1 MVSYKVYKPATQA
14 NDVIIN
20 APKEIDKP
28 EYPDKGINYAGF
40 SKTLLSG
47 NNYQLN
53 PQIPADININ
63 YSFVGA
69 ELAFDLNRVNQES
82 KDFYCTKVHLTY
94 KNNGSAVAINDDIR
108 IRAGSNGYIFLVF
121 AENPAAYWELDIKFT
136 IPIFIPKGS
145 GLRFSFTRARAA
157 NEFLCANFYGWEE

>member
-1 MVSYKVYKPATQA
+1 MAKNIVYKPVSLDPIS
-14 NDVIIN
+14 NIN

-28 EYPDKGINYAGF
+28 DYPDKGIAYAGY

-63 YSFVGA
+63 WTFVGG
-69 ELAFDLNRVNQES
+69 ELAFDLNRVNQET
-82 KDFYCTKVHLTY
+82 KDFYCTKVHITY
-94 KNNGSAVAINDDIR
+94 KNNGSAVALNDDIR
-108 IRAGSNGYIFLVF
+108 IRAGSSGYIFLVF
-121 AENPAAYWELDIKFT
+121 AENSAAYWELDLEFNV
-136 IPIFIPKGS
+136 PIFVPKGS